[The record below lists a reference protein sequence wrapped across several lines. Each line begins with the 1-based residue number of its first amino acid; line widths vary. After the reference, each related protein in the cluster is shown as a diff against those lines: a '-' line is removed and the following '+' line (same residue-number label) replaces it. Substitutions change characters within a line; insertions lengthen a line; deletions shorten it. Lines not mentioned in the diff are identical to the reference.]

1 MCPMTVAPNW
11 FNVDK
16 EGLAKVLER
25 RGKEFI
31 VFELV
36 SNCLDTAAKVVTVK
50 LTKDAGRPF
59 AEISVEDDD
68 PEGFQDLAHAY
79 TLFAES
85 SRKGDQSKRGRF
97 NFGEKIVLAGCRQ
110 AMIETTTGT
119 IVFDSEGRHVKRAK
133 RASGSLFTAL
143 LRMNGKEFTAA
154 CAAAMRILPPPG
166 VSITFNGEAV
176 PHRVPVATIPRVVL
190 LTVIPDEEGYLK
202 RTYRSTELHVYEP
215 LPGEVAVLYELGIPV
230 VETGDRWH
238 VNVSQ
243 KVPVNLDRDNVEPS
257 YLRDV
262 RVAVINAL
270 AQVLSQAD
278 AAKPLA
284 SEALADRYVTAEA
297 TSRILDLRY
306 GEKRAIYDPS
316 DKEANNRLVAEGY
329 TLIHGG
335 QLSGEQWENVRRH
348 GAAKPAGQLRPT
360 AKVRFSVD
368 GPDYW
373 IKEADLT
380 YGMQRI
386 AKYVRVTAPVLI
398 DQEVHAGFI
407 DAPGS
412 AAPWEA
418 SFGDGGL
425 VFNVR
430 ALGREWFDKYPTDP
444 AVNELLIHELAHAV
458 EGNHLSDKY
467 HEACC
472 RIGAKLAKL
481 FMDKPMT
488 VLS

>member
-1 MCPMTVAPNW
+1 MTVAAKW
-11 FNVDK
+11 FEVDRQ
-16 EGLAKVLER
+16 GLAKVLER

-31 VFELV
+31 VFELI
-36 SNCLDTAAKVVTVK
+36 SNCLDTAAKVVTVS
-50 LTKDAGRPF
+50 LAKDRASPKAVF
-59 AEISVEDDD
+59 IIEDDD
-68 PEGFQDLAHAY
+68 PDGFQDLTHAY

-85 SRKGDQSKRGRF
+85 NRKSDQTKRGRF
-97 NFGEKIVLAGCRQ
+97 NFGEKIVLAGCYDAR
-110 AMIETTTGT
+110 IETTTGT
-119 IVFDSEGRHVKRAK
+119 VTFDRDGRHLSKRG
-133 RASGSLFTAL
+133 RVSGSVFSAT
-143 LRMNGKEFTAA
+143 LRMNKDEFEAA
-154 CAAAMRILPPPG
+154 CAAALRILPPLG
-166 VSITFNGEAV
+166 VSITFNGAEI
-176 PHRVPVATIPRVVL
+176 PHREPVAMIPHVLL
-190 LTVIPDEEGYLK
+190 LTVVSDEEGFLK
-202 RTYRSTELHVYEP
+202 KVYRLTALHVYEP
-215 LPGEVAVLYELGIPV
+215 LPGEVAKLYELGIPV

-238 VNVSQ
+238 VDVRQ

-262 RVAVINAL
+262 RVAVVNAL
-270 AQVLSQAD
+270 AQVLSQED

-284 SEALADRYVTAEA
+284 SEALSNREVTAEA

-306 GEKRAIYDPS
+306 GEKRAIFDPS

-360 AKVRFSVD
+360 ATARFSVD

-380 YGMQRI
+380 YGMKRI
-386 AKYVRVTAPVLI
+386 AKYVRVTVPVLI
-398 DQEVHAGFI
+398 DQEVHASFI

-412 AAPWEA
+412 AAPWDA
-418 SFGDGGL
+418 CFGEGGL

-444 AVNELLIHELAHAV
+444 AVNELLIHELAHAIEV
-458 EGNHLSDKY
+458 NHLSDKY

-481 FMDKPMT
+481 YLDNPML
-488 VLS
+488 VLL

>member
-1 MCPMTVAPNW
+1 V
-11 FNVDK
+11 
-16 EGLAKVLER
+16 
-25 RGKEFI
+25 I
-31 VFELV
+31 
-36 SNCLDTAAKVVTVK
+36 
-50 LTKDAGRPF
+50 
-59 AEISVEDDD
+59 EDDD
-68 PEGFQDLAHAY
+68 PDGFQDLAHAY

-85 SRKGDQSKRGRF
+85 TRKGDQSKRGRF
-97 NFGEKIVLAGCRQ
+97 NFGEKIVLAGCADAR
-110 AMIETTTGT
+110 IETTTGT
-119 IVFDSEGRHVKRAK
+119 VTFDRTGRHVSKRGA
-133 RASGSLFTAL
+133 RASGSVFAAT
-143 LRMNGKEFTAA
+143 LRMNKEEFEAA
-154 CAAAMRILPPPG
+154 CKAALRILPPPG
-166 VSITFNGEAV
+166 VTITFNGAEI
-176 PHRVPVATIPRVVL
+176 PHRVPVATIPRVTL
-190 LTVIPDEEGYLK
+190 LTVIPDEEGFLK
-202 RTYRSTELHVYEP
+202 KTYRSTELHVYEP
-215 LPGEVAVLYELGIPV
+215 LPGEVAMLYELGIPV
-230 VETGDRWH
+230 VETSDRWH
-238 VNVSQ
+238 VDVRQ
-243 KVPVNLDRDNVEPS
+243 KIPVNLDRDNVEPS

-262 RVAVINAL
+262 RVAVVNAL
-270 AQVLSQAD
+270 AQVLSQED

-284 SEALADRYVTAEA
+284 SEALSDRDVTAEA

-360 AKVRFSVD
+360 AKARFSAD
-368 GPDYW
+368 GTDYW
-373 IKEADLT
+373 IKDEDLS
-380 YGMQRI
+380 YGMKRI
-386 AKYVRVTAPVLI
+386 AKYVRVVAPALI

-407 DAPGS
+407 DAPES

-430 ALGREWFDKYPTDP
+430 ALGRAWFDKYPTDP

-481 FMDKPMT
+481 YLDKPMT